1 MADLPNIWFDIWVM
15 RKILSLEYQPHV
27 CGKIFRMPWSRPNLP
42 ISGWALSQ
50 NTDGQKQA
58 TKRLKYTTLKT
69 FFYFIKNMEGQALLN
84 PCDTAMLRKTFR
96 SARGQQWTIL
106 GKDTVDEIIFK
117 PTNPETGS
125 CWNWWHEAAC
135 GSVRLYRSQSGC
147 QKSWPKDW
155 NQDSPPWFTASCG
168 HLCQSLRRT
177 TGNRV
182 KDHPPAPLKG

>member
-1 MADLPNIWFDIWVM
+1 MPAVKFFACLDLDPICDGHQWCP
-15 RKILSLEYQPHV
+15 S
-27 CGKIFRMPWSRPNLP
+27 

-117 PTNPETGS
+117 TDKSRNRLMLELMARGGMRIGEAIPEPVWLSKKLAERLESRFAPMIYSVMRPLMPVAPAHHWKS
-125 CWNWWHEAAC
+125 CQ
-135 GSVRLYRSQSGC
+135 RSSSG
-147 QKSWPKDW
+147 
-155 NQDSPPWFTASCG
+155 T
-168 HLCQSLRRT
+168 
-177 TGNRV
+177 
-182 KDHPPAPLKG
+182 LKGVTPNI